1 MKMAKPFEIPKQL
14 VWEAY
19 LKVKANQG
27 AAGVDEQSIEE
38 FERDLKGNLY
48 KIWNRMSSGS
58 YFPPPV
64 LGVPI
69 PKKSGGIRMLGVPT
83 VADRIAQM
91 TVKLYL
97 EPMLEPL
104 FHPDS
109 YGYRPN
115 KSAHDAIEVTR
126 RRCWRYDWVVEFDIR
141 GLFDNIEHELLLR
154 VLGKHCQCKWVL
166 LYIERWLKAPM
177 QDGNGQMVERTRGT
191 PQGGV
196 VSPLLANLFLHYAF
210 DVWVSRNL
218 PTVPFCR
225 YADDGLL
232 HCKTRRQAE
241 YVIKVVGRRFR
252 ECGLEIHPE
261 KSKIVYCKDI
271 NRRGD
276 YDKIS
281 FDFLGYTF
289 RPRSSKDKNGRRYVN
304 FSPAV
309 SNAAKKAMRQ
319 EMRSWHLQLKSDKR
333 LEDLSKMFDPVL
345 RGWANYYGK
354 FYKSEMAKIWQH
366 LNRYLTRWVMRKYKR
381 FARHRR
387 RASQHLGR
395 VARERAYLF
404 EHWRQGIIPAVG

>member
-1 MKMAKPFEIPKQL
+1 MTKPFDIPKQL

-27 AAGVDEQSIEE
+27 AAGVDQQSIEE

-48 KIWNRMSSGS
+48 QIWNRMSSGS

-91 TVKLYL
+91 TVKLHL

-104 FHPDS
+104 FHSDS

-115 KSAHDAIEVTR
+115 KSAHDAIAITR
-126 RRCWRYDWVVEFDIR
+126 QRCWRYDWVVEFDIR
-141 GLFDNIEHELLLR
+141 GLFDNIDRRLLLR
-154 VLGKHCQCKWVL
+154 ALRKHCQCQWVI

-177 QDGNGQMVERTRGT
+177 QDENGQMVERTKGT

-196 VSPLLANLFLHYAF
+196 ISPLLANLFLHYAF

-232 HCKTRRQAE
+232 HCKSQRQAE
-241 YVIKVVGRRFR
+241 YVMKVVGERFR

-261 KSKIVYCKDI
+261 KSKIVYCQDI
-271 NRRGD
+271 NRRGG

-281 FDFLGYTF
+281 FDFLGFTF
-289 RPRSSKDKNGRRYVN
+289 RPRSSKDKYGRRYVN

-319 EMRSWHLQLKSDKR
+319 EMRSWHLQLKSDKT

-354 FYKSEMAKIWQH
+354 FYKSGMARIWQH

-381 FARHRR
+381 LARHRR
-387 RASQHLGR
+387 RASKHLGR
-395 VARERAYLF
+395 VAREKSYLF
-404 EHWRQGIIPAVG
+404 EHWRQGILPAVG

>member
-1 MKMAKPFEIPKQL
+1 
-14 VWEAY
+14 
-19 LKVKANQG
+19 
-27 AAGVDEQSIEE
+27 
-38 FERDLKGNLY
+38 
-48 KIWNRMSSGS
+48 
-58 YFPPPV
+58 
-64 LGVPI
+64 
-69 PKKSGGIRMLGVPT
+69 
-83 VADRIAQM
+83 
-91 TVKLYL
+91 
-97 EPMLEPL
+97 
-104 FHPDS
+104 
-109 YGYRPN
+109 
-115 KSAHDAIEVTR
+115 
-126 RRCWRYDWVVEFDIR
+126 
-141 GLFDNIEHELLLR
+141 
-154 VLGKHCQCKWVL
+154 
-166 LYIERWLKAPM
+166 
-177 QDGNGQMVERTRGT
+177 
-191 PQGGV
+191 
-196 VSPLLANLFLHYAF
+196 
-210 DVWVSRNL
+210 
-218 PTVPFCR
+218 VPFCR

-281 FDFLGYTF
+281 FDFLGYSF
-289 RPRSSKDKNGRRYVN
+289 RPRSSKDKYGRRYVN

-319 EMRSWHLQLKSDKR
+319 EMRSWHLQLKSDKT

-404 EHWRQGIIPAVG
+404 EHWRQGIIPADG